1 MTLLTY
7 TTLSFWKQE
16 DADYDPE
23 AFKLRY
29 GQMKEADRERRHSH
43 DNRELQTLQQ
53 FLGDTKVG

>member
-1 MTLLTY
+1 M
-7 TTLSFWKQE
+7 LSFWKQE